1 MWGEPREREHAS
13 AGSGQNPLENTW
25 RETGKEGRREEGGR
39 EGGKEGGRREGYSY
53 KADILPLHAIVPV
66 IA

>member
-25 RETGKEGRREEGGR
+25 RERGKEGRREGGR
-39 EGGKEGGRREGYSY
+39 REGGRREGYSY